1 MSATSVDQVPAAR
14 TPLSPLPGAGA
25 WRAAARR
32 PPLRPSLPAA
42 MGSGGRSAPAMAAPA
57 RPRQPLFITAGPRQL
72 RSASP
77 LRGPARPGG
86 SASARAAS
94 EPSPG
99 PVGARFLS
107 PLPER
112 FARLSLVFPTSG
124 YRRLS
129 FCLSFLTHVFFFLSG
144 LLPRDLRFFQL
155 FSDCSQG
162 FEVFSAFARPLL
174 LFLSWR
180 VLFCLGPRFLLGPLP
195 LLQSFLL
202 GASFPPFIFS
212 VPSVFCAFCLCCML
226 SGFLLCTYF

>member
-1 MSATSVDQVPAAR
+1 MEGGGPAA
-14 TPLSPLPGAGA
+14 SA
-25 WRAAARR
+25 
-32 PPLRPSLPAA
+32 PSLPPCRHGERRAIGA
-42 MGSGGRSAPAMAAPA
+42 RDGGPCPAPAAPIYNRRAAPA
-57 RPRQPLFITAGPRQL
+57 PLRLPAAGPSPAWRLCVCPRRERALTRPRGRPFPLAAPGAL
-72 RSASP
+72 LSA
-77 LRGPARPGG
+77 LPGF
-86 SASARAAS
+86 SDLW
-94 EPSPG
+94 
-99 PVGARFLS
+99 LS
-107 PLPER
+107 PPFFLP
-112 FARLSLVFPTSG
+112 FFPHP
-124 YRRLS
+124 R
-129 FCLSFLTHVFFFLSG
+129 FFFLSG

-180 VLFCLGPRFLLGPLP
+180 ALFCLGPRFLLGPLP